1 MAAQSQAKREEDP
14 TVRGPGP
21 TSRIRWRSRIVR
33 RMTSR
38 VPFLACLMLVATA
51 AAAPPALQ
59 TREQVEQLLAR
70 DLASGSSAATVAR
83 FLDERGIAHGK
94 PVAAGPT
101 VQLTGSVPN
110 LRSTAAAGRV
120 ALQVHFSFLQDRL
133 IGYSFT
139 EQPAVAAAR

>member
-1 MAAQSQAKREEDP
+1 
-14 TVRGPGP
+14 
-21 TSRIRWRSRIVR
+21 
-33 RMTSR
+33 MTSR
-38 VPFLACLMLVATA
+38 VPVLASLLLVAA
-51 AAAPPALQ
+51 ASAATPALQ

-70 DLASGSSAATVAR
+70 DLASGSSAATVSR
-83 FLDERGIAHGK
+83 FLDAQGIAHGK

-110 LRSTAAAGRV
+110 LRSGPAPGRI

-139 EQPAVAAAR
+139 EQPAAAPAR